1 VQTPNTFVKLG
12 LLGSAYVCQAVP
24 VGFCWVGLPLILR
37 QEGAGLQMIGWLALL
52 YAPWALKFLWSPW
65 VDRYYLPCLGRR
77 RTWIFP
83 LQWLAAISLV
93 ALAAFPP
100 TRTPAACFFLL
111 FCANLVYATN
121 DIAVDGYATDI
132 LAPEDR
138 SFGNGIQ
145 MGGGYLGQM
154 LGGGLFVAVHGLW
167 GWQNTLLA
175 MAGFTF
181 FLSLP
186 MVFCREIPPV
196 FPNAARELFVDAGQ
210 GLLSFFKAA
219 DTRWTL
225 LWMALLGGLACGGLQ
240 MRVPLLSDL
249 GFDESGTAAVMLRF
263 GYPFGLAGTLA
274 GALFLRR
281 WGARLLLWVCGIFAT
296 GICLLTVQ
304 VVSGVLTAP
313 GAVAAMIAWEQ
324 MMLGASQV
332 LVYTV
337 IMAASAGPRSG
348 THYAALCSSFHLIF
362 LVQAPLAGI
371 LMDTLGY
378 TGGYLFLAVLFP
390 VLLVAASLIGTKINI
405 G

>member
-1 VQTPNTFVKLG
+1 METRNTGMKLG
-12 LLGSAYVCQAVP
+12 LLGTAYMCQAVP

-65 VDRYYLPCLGRR
+65 VDRYHLPCLGRR

-83 LQWLAAISLV
+83 LQWLATVSLA
-93 ALAAFPP
+93 ALAAFSP
-100 TRTPAACFFLL
+100 TRTPAAGFLL
-111 FCANLVYATN
+111 LFFTNLVYATN

-132 LAPEDR
+132 LTPEER
-138 SFGNGIQ
+138 PFGNGVQ

-154 LGGGLFVAVHGLW
+154 LGGGLFVALHGLW
-167 GWQNTLLA
+167 GWQRTLLS
-175 MAGFTF
+175 MAGLTF

-196 FPNAARELFVDAGQ
+196 FPKSTGDLPFDTGQ
-210 GLLSFFKAA
+210 GLIPFFKAA
-219 DTRWTL
+219 GTRRML
-225 LWMALLGGLACGGLQ
+225 LWMVLVGTLACGGLQ
-240 MRVPLLSDL
+240 MRVPLLNDL
-249 GFDESGTAAVMLRF
+249 GFDEAGTAALMLCF

-274 GALFLRR
+274 GALFLHWSGPRP
-281 WGARLLLWVCGIFAT
+281 LLWVCGILAT

-304 VVSGVLTAP
+304 VVSGPPPAT
-313 GAVAAMIAWEQ
+313 GTVAGMIACEQ
-324 MMLGASQV
+324 VMLGAAQV

-337 IMAASAGPRSG
+337 IMTASTGPRSG
-348 THYAALCSSFHLIF
+348 TYYAALCSSFNLIF
-362 LVQAPLAGI
+362 LAQAPLAGM

-378 TGGYLFLAVLFP
+378 AGGYMLLAILFP
-390 VLLVAASLIGTKINI
+390 ILLAAASFLCPKIKT